1 MKKNKKIHKL
11 LSLIT
16 QSVVWITVYIT
27 CEAIAAVS
35 CSLALHR
42 VRWCQTSAADVVS
55 LNGFSCFCCTR
66 SFVEMWLLINKFNA
80 EPATTLTVKS
90 SGKQFYLQ
98 IPSYTTYICYM
109 YCFTDRHRLWTGGL
123 GNSFRCSCI
132 LLPVNVEHW
141 PKTSSKMFAG
151 FLLARLCVWG

>member
-1 MKKNKKIHKL
+1 MKKNKKNSQIVVTYYTKCCLNHSVYHLRGYSGCFLFTGAAPSALMSNISCWRGVVEWFQL
-11 LSLIT
+11 LLL
-16 QSVVWITVYIT
+16 Y
-27 CEAIAAVS
+27 AII
-35 CSLALHR
+35 C
-42 VRWCQTSAADVVS
+42 WDVA
-55 LNGFSCFCCTR
+55 
-66 SFVEMWLLINKFNA
+66 LINKFNA
-80 EPATTLTVKS
+80 EPATTVTVKS